1 MSDSLGVRLRR
12 HRVLADLTLEAL
24 SFSSG
29 ISDRT
34 ISNIE
39 RGISTSPQRRTL
51 AAILDALELEQ
62 SEQQEILR
70 LARMPRI
77 ESGASERSAML
88 APPLLTDFTGRPEV
102 MRSISA
108 FLRRDPND
116 TGAPSPV
123 LVVCGAAG
131 IGKTTVALEALSRHD
146 YDDCRRAFVDLNGMN
161 SLPLSPLGVLQAL
174 IAQTM
179 GARDLATLD
188 EALTEWRRIT
198 ASQRVAVVLDNAA
211 NEDQIRPVL
220 TGSHVVVIVTSRRSL
235 SGLASVQRIN
245 LESLTRAE
253 STELIGRIVPANQR
267 TASDVDRLAAA
278 CGDLPLALRIAS
290 NRIAAQPA
298 STIRDFLERM
308 TSRQE
313 PLRALV
319 AGDLAVENALTL
331 SYDQTSPASQRLF
344 RSLSLIDGATFDSW
358 LAAAATGADTDDA
371 GDRLDELTDLGLI
384 EARGG
389 NRYHLHDL
397 VRLFA
402 SALSRRIDAGDIA
415 AQREALRHWVLQT
428 AQNAGLWFEPDKSPD
443 ASSPGRHF
451 AGSEAARSWLQ
462 LEGAQWASA
471 VQQAFALGEDRLVL
485 DVADALHWFSD
496 TWPAWDLWRIL
507 FLSSAAAATRSGSAR
522 EIAVHHGFASWVHR
536 SHGDFGAALASATTA
551 KDAADRAGDV
561 REQGWALMY
570 LAWSHEGLGEFEVAE
585 REASEAREKFSQA
598 GDQEGINENLILSA
612 NLLMRPGEIDTAITH
627 YRRVLEHLAENDA
640 DMQPNMALVTS
651 VNARTLLANALTR
664 LGDPDYALK
673 TLPDVL
679 EETAA
684 AHYSAGLSRAHLE
697 LARALRAAGR
707 RDLFEQHIAAARQ
720 IAAEHRLLTVLAG
733 IEALSSED

>member
-12 HRVLADLTLEAL
+12 HRILADLTLEAL
-24 SFSSG
+24 SFASG

-51 AAILDALELEQ
+51 AAILDALDLEQ
-62 SEQQEILR
+62 GEQQEILR

-77 ESGASERSAML
+77 DSGASTRSAML
-88 APPLLTDFTGRPEV
+88 APHLLTDFTGRPDV
-102 MRSISA
+102 MRTISA
-108 FLRRDPND
+108 FLRGDSASD
-116 TGAPSPV
+116 TPSSV

-131 IGKTTVALEALSRHD
+131 VGKTTIALEALNRHEN
-146 YDDCRRAFVDLNGMN
+146 DDCRRAFVDLNGMN
-161 SLPLSPLGVLQAL
+161 SLPLSPLGILQAL
-174 IAQTM
+174 VAQTG

-188 EALTEWRRIT
+188 AALTEWRRIT
-198 ASQRVAVVLDNAA
+198 ERQRVAIVLDNAA

-220 TGSHVVVIVTSRRSL
+220 AGSHVVVIVTSRRSL
-235 SGLASVQRIN
+235 SGLAGIQRIT
-245 LESLTRAE
+245 LQSLDRAE
-253 STELIGRIVPANQR
+253 SIELVNRIVPANQR
-267 TASDVDRLAAA
+267 TPLDADRLAAA

-298 STIRDFLERM
+298 STIHDFLDRM

-344 RSLSLIDGATFDSW
+344 RSLSLIDGATFDAP
-358 LAAAATGADTDDA
+358 LAAAATGTDADDA
-371 GDRLDELTDLGLI
+371 GDRLDDLTDLGLV

-402 SALSRRIDAGDIA
+402 SALSRRIDAGDVTG
-415 AQREALRHWVLQT
+415 QREALRHWVLRT
-428 AQNAGLWFEPDKSPD
+428 AQNAGLWFEPDRQPD
-443 ASSPGRHF
+443 PTSPGRHF
-451 AGSEAARSWLQ
+451 AGPESARSWLQ
-462 LEGAQWASA
+462 LEGAQWAGA

-496 TWPAWDLWRIL
+496 TWPAWDHWRIL
-507 FLSSAAAATRSGSAR
+507 FLTSSAAASRSGTDTD
-522 EIAVHHGFASWVHR
+522 IAVHHGFASWVHR
-536 SHGDFGAALASATTA
+536 SHGEHAAALASAQTSM
-551 KDAADRAGDV
+551 AAAERASDV

-570 LAWSHEGLGEFEVAE
+570 LAWAHEGLAEYDVAE
-585 REASEAREKFSQA
+585 REASRAMERFSEA
-598 GDQEGINENLILSA
+598 GDQEGINENLILRA
-612 NLLMRPGEIDTAITH
+612 NLMMRTGETDTAITH
-627 YRRVLEHLAENDA
+627 YRRVLEHLAEGGSDL
-640 DMQPNMALVTS
+640 QPNMVLVTS
-651 VNARTLLANALTR
+651 VNARTLLANALTG
-664 LGDPDYALK
+664 LGEPDYALD
-673 TLPDVL
+673 TLPEVL

-684 AHYSAGLSRAHLE
+684 AQYSAGLSRAHLE
-697 LARALRAAGR
+697 LARALKVAGR
-707 RDLFEQHIAAARQ
+707 HELSGQHLAAAQQ
-720 IAAEHRLLTVLAG
+720 IAAEHKLLPVLKSA
-733 IEALSSED
+733 EQLAAEE